1 MININEYLAVGQNA
15 MSRRVVQQD
24 DASDN
29 YENDFKSLLATPR
42 LMHWVVDASI
52 AAIDPYLPDDYA
64 SIGLSVHF
72 IHTAPT
78 SLGMTV
84 TTHASIISI
93 SEHDVTLEIRAWD
106 EQGEI
111 GHGTHRRAVVLK
123 QTVLDRAAERTR
135 LLMIRQANEQIKDM
149 SR

>member
-52 AAIDPYLPDDYA
+52 AAIDPYLPDGYA